1 MVYGGSAGG
10 GAMSYLSGVQDL
22 EVVTTTQGSFLV
34 ATSGA
39 GGGVTTFALSPG
51 KAPVLVDQQ
60 GLGASGN
67 VVPVAEI
74 GVVQVGNQVL
84 LLSPDALGL
93 GGVSLSGSGAL
104 DAASGVAG
112 PGSAS
117 AFVQVSIGGA
127 TYVYAAE
134 GAGGG
139 IAGYAVG
146 PNLALTAAGGA
157 QATGGYGGDLSAMAT
172 ATVGG
177 TAYVLAASASGD
189 GVASYSVNPATG
201 ALSLV
206 GGIGAQEGLGVNTP
220 TALETVTIGA
230 ATYAI
235 MGSAGSSS
243 ISVVAV
249 AADGSLTATD
259 HALDTLDTRFD
270 GVTALETVTV
280 GDRVFVIAGGA
291 DDGLTL
297 FTLLP
302 DGTLVHLQTISDT
315 HATTLDNV
323 AAIGAVQVG
332 SDIQIFVS
340 SQSEP
345 GISQFVLPVGVLG
358 VTLTAP
364 GSGGTLTGGGGEDLL
379 MGGAGADTLT
389 AGAGADILADGAGSD
404 RMTGGSGGDIFV
416 MAADGAMDTITDFE
430 AGVDRIDLSAWMM
443 LYDPA
448 QLTFQSTS
456 TGAIISYRDEVLEI
470 QSADGRSLTLAQ
482 VFPGGFGGPD
492 TPPLVLTTPGS
503 VATPGPDNLLGT
515 DFGDE
520 IFGMA
525 GNDSILGGA
534 GDDILHGEEGDD
546 DIEGGDGND
555 KIHGGPGADTIR
567 AGIGNDQVW
576 GGAGSDTVML
586 GEGNDIFDDS
596 AQTAAGPGDSV
607 WGWIG
612 NDTIK
617 GGAGDDVFYGEDGE
631 DILEGGGGNDRLYG
645 GNGYDLIR
653 GGDGNDQIWG
663 GNGRD
668 TIYMGN
674 GDDIFYDNDQ
684 TGEKAGDTVYAGPG
698 NDILYGRGG
707 DDVLHG
713 EDGNDLIEGGEG
725 HDRLYGGAGND
736 TVRAGV
742 GNDQVWGGAGSDTV
756 MLGEGNDLFDDSAQT
771 APGKGDSVWG
781 WMGNDT
787 IKGGAG
793 DDLFYGEDGED
804 VLEGGGGNDRLYG
817 GNGYDLIRGRDGND
831 QVWGGDGRDTVY
843 LGNGDDIFYDNDQTG
858 EKGGDTVFGGAGN
871 DTIYGRGGDDLLQG
885 EDGNDLIEGGEGNDL
900 IYGGA
905 GNDTI
910 RAGVGNDQ
918 VWGGAGSDT
927 VMLGEGN
934 DLFDDSAQIAPG
946 PGDSV
951 WGWMGDDVLRGGGGD
966 DLFYGEDGNDVLEG
980 GAGNDALYGGAGE
993 DWIAGGTGDDLLV
1006 GGAGSD
1012 TFAFRPG
1019 DGHDTIGEF
1028 EDGLDLIRLEGT
1040 GQSYDSLTITYGAG
1054 NALID
1059 YGSGTIT
1066 LEGVAEGSL
1075 GVDDFVF
1082 A

>member
-555 KIHGGPGADTIR
+555 KIHGGPGADTVR

-576 GGAGSDTVML
+576 GGDGRDTVWLGDGDDIFNDNDQTGEKGGDTVYAGAGNDTIWGRGGDDLLQGEDGNDYIEGGEGNDLIHGGAGADTIRAGVGNDQVWGGAGRDTVML

-596 AQTAAGPGDSV
+596 AQAEAGPGDTA
-607 WGWIG
+607 WGW
-612 NDTIK
+612 
-617 GGAGDDVFYGEDGE
+617 
-631 DILEGGGGNDRLYG
+631 L
-645 GNGYDLIR
+645 
-653 GGDGNDQIWG
+653 
-663 GNGRD
+663 
-668 TIYMGN
+668 
-674 GDDIFYDNDQ
+674 GDDI
-684 TGEKAGDTVYAGPG
+684 
-698 NDILYGRGG
+698 L
-707 DDVLHG
+707 
-713 EDGNDLIEGGEG
+713 
-725 HDRLYGGAGND
+725 
-736 TVRAGV
+736 
-742 GNDQVWGGAGSDTV
+742 
-756 MLGEGNDLFDDSAQT
+756 
-771 APGKGDSVWG
+771 
-781 WMGNDT
+781 
-787 IKGGAG
+787 KGGAG
-793 DDLFYGEDGED
+793 DDLFYGEDG
-804 VLEGGGGNDRLYG
+804 NDR
-817 GNGYDLIRGRDGND
+817 
-831 QVWGGDGRDTVY
+831 
-843 LGNGDDIFYDNDQTG
+843 
-858 EKGGDTVFGGAGN
+858 
-871 DTIYGRGGDDLLQG
+871 
-885 EDGNDLIEGGEGNDL
+885 
-900 IYGGA
+900 
-905 GNDTI
+905 
-910 RAGVGNDQ
+910 
-918 VWGGAGSDT
+918 
-927 VMLGEGN
+927 
-934 DLFDDSAQIAPG
+934 
-946 PGDSV
+946 
-951 WGWMGDDVLRGGGGD
+951 
-966 DLFYGEDGNDVLEG
+966 LEG
-980 GAGNDALYGGAGE
+980 GAGADSLYGGAGG
-993 DWIAGGTGDDLLV
+993 DWIVGGSGDDFLVGGTGADSFV
-1006 GGAGSD
+1006 
-1012 TFAFRPG
+1012 FRSGNG
-1019 DGHDTIGEF
+1019 DDTIGEF
-1028 EDGLDLIRLEGT
+1028 EDGLDVIVLEGT
-1040 GQSYDSLTITYGAG
+1040 GQGYDSLTITYAAG
-1054 NALID
+1054 TALVD

-1066 LEGVAEGSL
+1066 LEGVAAGSL
-1075 GVDDFVF
+1075 GAEDFVF